1 MMSRVEQGDKVVM
14 LVVVAAYH
22 MRSIFG
28 FHLFVPMLSASSVLV
43 GNQGLISD
51 LTLERPST
59 R

>member
-1 MMSRVEQGDKVVM
+1 MSRVEQGDKVVM
-14 LVVVAAYH
+14 RVAAAYH
-22 MRSIFG
+22 IRSIFG